1 MRTSLISIVTLAI
14 VIGLPFTAAAQ
25 PDVAVAPGDRV
36 ATSEQATTTNTA
48 TTTRSSKGGSET
60 PPSPGP
66 FKPQSNIQIELTITD
81 QTGSAPVEKKTV
93 SMISADRTWGK
104 VRASAVAGNERGL
117 PPVSVGLNVDAR
129 PFVLPDGVVQVEFTI
144 GYNPLGPAAATATPG
159 QRPTELNQS
168 LTVLLQNGKPLIVSQ
183 AADPISDRKIV
194 VEVKATVL
202 K

>member
-1 MRTSLISIVTLAI
+1 MRSSLISVVALTAA
-14 VIGLPFTAAAQ
+14 IGLPLTAAAQ
-25 PDVAVAPGDRV
+25 PDEQAATT
-36 ATSEQATTTNTA
+36 ATS
-48 TTTRSSKGGSET
+48 TTTRSSKGGGET
-60 PPSPGP
+60 PDQPATTAVRPTP
-66 FKPQSNIQIELTITD
+66 APLKVNVQIELTITD
-81 QTGSAPVEKKTV
+81 QTGGAPVEKKTV
-93 SMISADRTWGK
+93 SMIAADRTWGK

-117 PPVSVGLNVDAR
+117 PPLSVGLNVDAR
-129 PFVLPDGVVQVEFTI
+129 PFVQPDGVVQVEFTI

-168 LTVLLQNGKPLIVSQ
+168 LTVLLQSGKPLIVSQ